1 MAVSI
6 LAKGP
11 GWARVRASWLCVQR
25 ASCEPRLAR
34 STRRNGLVMDGGE
47 NVLFTLAKAYHRGSG
62 IWLIKGDSQR
72 DGSDVTRAIERM
84 RAAWSPAPRTN

>member
-1 MAVSI
+1 MVTVI
-6 LAKGP
+6 ERGPNFAK
-11 GWARVRASWLCVQR
+11 VRASWSCVQR
-25 ASCEPRLAR
+25 ASCEQRLAK
-34 STRRNGLVMDGGE
+34 STRRNWLRMDGSE

-62 IWLIKGDSQR
+62 IWIVKGDSQR